1 MTYLTSFFSGRTLYL
16 ILAVLIVF
24 FFSKRK
30 DRYTSPGDLFEA
42 QSWDLDDVLLYLIFL
57 VCSFVITGTLFK
69 GLTAIAY
76 VFWGSV
82 AVMLYCFFRF
92 KLKQSFLA
100 LGLSKKNFWWNAIYG
115 IRVMLYFE
123 IIFYGWLSLVPMPE
137 EVLHIASES
146 LGLLSLYQGSLY
158 ILVIVFISYLLLPSF
173 LEEFIFRGL
182 LYSPLRKKVGKWGAM
197 FLTSTIFALMHGE
210 LVSGLALL
218 LAYMYEQRRSLVP
231 CIAAHTLFNLRHQLN
246 AIYMNNFF
254 APGYAVDA
262 HSFVKV
268 MFVIMLAALLL
279 IMLIERMIKRPVHVN
294 I

>member
-1 MTYLTSFFSGRTLYL
+1 MIYLTSFLSGRTLYL

-30 DRYTSPGDLFEA
+30 DRHASPGDLFEA
-42 QSWDLDDVLLYLIFL
+42 QGWDLNDALLYLIFL
-57 VCSFVITGTLFK
+57 ACSLIIIVSLFK

-76 VFWGSV
+76 IFWSLV

-92 KLKQSFLA
+92 KLKESFSA
-100 LGLSKKNFWWNAIYG
+100 LGLSKNNFWSNVLYG
-115 IRVMLYFE
+115 TRVILYFE
-123 IIFYGWLSLVPMPE
+123 IIFYGWLSFVSKPE
-137 EVLHIASES
+137 KVLSIASEA

-158 ILVIVFISYLLLPSF
+158 IFIFVFISYLLVPSV

-197 FLTSTIFALMHGE
+197 FLTSTIFALMHGQV
-210 LVSGLALL
+210 VSGFAFL

-231 CIAAHTLFNLRHQLN
+231 CIAAHTFFNLRHQLN

-254 APGYAVDA
+254 IPGYVTDA

-268 MFVIMLAALLL
+268 MFVIMLLALLL
-279 IMLIERMIKRPVHVN
+279 IMLVERRTKRIVHVN